1 MKRFLSAGVA
11 GGSVIA
17 SYESDVVAWA
27 SEQASLIRAGRFEL
41 LDREHVAEEIE
52 SVARSEQR
60 ELASR
65 MAVLLAHLLKWQYQM
80 DKRRARW
87 ERTILAQRKEIAYGL
102 HDTPQPRSQAPG
114 SAMAGDGLGRGA
126 CPGCRGNRPR
136 LFSRR
141 LPVGDAGGPQR
152 RVVTRHRGTQ
162 PSQVAD
168 LLLLQPNIPC
178 ETRAL
183 AL

>member
-17 SYESDVVAWA
+17 SYESDLVAWA

-52 SVARSEQR
+52 AVARSEQH

-65 MAVLLAHLLKWQYQM
+65 MAVLLAHLLKWQYQV
-80 DKRRARW
+80 DRRRASW

-102 HDTPQPRSQAPG
+102 HDTPSLVPKLQEARWLEMVWAKAVAQAVG
-114 SAMAGDGLGRGA
+114 ETGLDCFPDA
-126 CPGCRGNRPR
+126 CPWAMREVLNEGW
-136 LFSRR
+136 
-141 LPVGDAGGPQR
+141 LPDTAEHS
-152 RVVTRHRGTQ
+152 RHR
-162 PSQVAD
+162 
-168 LLLLQPNIPC
+168 
-178 ETRAL
+178 
-183 AL
+183 